1 MIFNSSPK
9 VYLHLCVSASV
20 HRQCV
25 YQTGLKLCTTVSLTS
40 ATSAPTPHLSAVS
53 NSLKL
58 SAGQVKACQGRS
70 FVDKNPQP
78 GNNPL
83 CSVKMG
89 LKRRLCL
96 DQDFL
101 LIGRNKDVAKAVFR
115 LRMAAAAAAVHD
127 DNERRRERT
136 C

>member
-1 MIFNSSPK
+1 M
-9 VYLHLCVSASV
+9 CVSARV

-78 GNNPL
+78 GNNTL

-96 DQDFL
+96 DPRFSSDWEEQRC
-101 LIGRNKDVAKAVFR
+101 GKGCVQTEG
-115 LRMAAAAAAVHD
+115 MAAVHD
-127 DNERRRERT
+127 DN
-136 C
+136 